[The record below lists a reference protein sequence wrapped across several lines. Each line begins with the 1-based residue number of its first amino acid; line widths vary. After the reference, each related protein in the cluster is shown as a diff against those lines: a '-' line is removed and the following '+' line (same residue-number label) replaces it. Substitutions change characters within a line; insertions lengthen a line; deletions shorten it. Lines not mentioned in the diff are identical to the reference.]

1 MKTARKKAV
10 VVDCAF
16 PDLERERAAAAA
28 GDASFVALQNAAES
42 EIVEA
47 LRDADLVFAQF
58 ARIPEA
64 AVAAMR
70 TGAVIV
76 RYGVGLDNLPLAACA
91 ARGVRVC
98 NVPDYGAEE
107 VADHALAMLLGL
119 HRRLPQLDAAVRAG
133 EWGGDDR
140 ADAVAP
146 IDSLTLG
153 ILGFGRI
160 GRAVAKRASAFG
172 VACAACDPAADE
184 EAIHAA
190 GATPVALAELW
201 RRADWLS
208 LHAPSTPATRQILN
222 RESLAQTKRGVIVV
236 NCARRRLD
244 KRIRFGRRFALRR
257 RRRGRLGCLFGRAA
271 RRRFAAARRAECDSH
286 AAYRLA
292 LEPRFAALT
301 ATRRRRRA
309 CARCAA
315 NLCAAKSAPTRNAP
329 A

>member
-160 GRAVAKRASAFG
+160 GRAVAKRAAAFG

-236 NCARRRLD
+236 NCARGDLINESD
-244 KRIRFGRRFALRR
+244 LAAALRS
-257 RRRGRLGCLFGRAA
+257 GAV
-271 RRRFAAARRAECDSH
+271 AAAGLDVFSAEPLAADSPLRDAPNLILTPHIAWRSCRALPRLQQL
-286 AAYRLA
+286 AAEEGLRA
-292 LEPRFAALT
+292 LRGEPL
-301 ATRRRRRA
+301 
-309 CARCAA
+309 RCEIRPDA
-315 NLCAAKSAPTRNAP
+315 
-329 A
+329 